1 MLAETERGNLPV
13 KSEGGRRIN
22 QLPLKALEPIDTVK
36 LEASRMTDQ
45 TQATLVQKTISS
57 RFARNLTK
65 RVRLT
70 AVAMW
75 SRIQWLGNRGGL
87 T

>member
-1 MLAETERGNLPV
+1 MLAEAERGNLPV

-22 QLPLKALEPIDTVK
+22 QLPLKTSDPIDTVK

-57 RFARNLTK
+57 RFTRNLTK
-65 RVRLT
+65 RVSEL
-70 AVAMW
+70 V
-75 SRIQWLGNRGGL
+75 
-87 T
+87 